1 MFVKMSSAILAGV
14 TTFVAGAVAGVLFA
28 PAAGER
34 TRRRLRRTGEDI
46 ADKAADVKHSAT
58 DLVECARR
66 QIA

>member
-14 TTFVAGAVAGVLFA
+14 TAFAAGAVAGVLFA

-34 TRRRLRRTGEDI
+34 TRRLLRRTGEDI
-46 ADKAADVKHSAT
+46 ADKATEMKHSAT
-58 DLVECARR
+58 DLVDRARR